1 VRRAI
6 VVLLVAG
13 ALPGAGEVHR
23 LTLGEAVARAL
34 EQNPEVVL
42 ARLAE
47 QAAEQRVEAARDPFI
62 PKLYTGS
69 GAAYTNGFPMSIE
82 GSAPTVVQARAVA
95 AVVNRRLS
103 HELSATREAVRG
115 VRFEA
120 GAKREQVALRT
131 AELYLEAERLARAV
145 ELAAAQVENLERIAD
160 TVRARVEEGRE
171 LAVEMRRAELDV
183 ARARQRAQAY
193 AADLAH
199 TESLLAIT
207 LGYPAG
213 DRVRAVG
220 EESRPLKLPF
230 SVEEA
235 VEAALA
241 SNLELKRLEA
251 ELAARGYRAKAERA
265 ARLPSL
271 SLVAQY
277 GIFARFNNYDEF
289 FRKFQRHNGQIGVA
303 FEIPV
308 LTGTAPAARAAEAAI
323 DIERMRIEL
332 GAARRQVAVETER
345 RFEQV
350 RLAETAAEVAR
361 QDLEL
366 ARERVGVALAR
377 LEEGR
382 ASLSEVEQ
390 ARYVEN
396 EKWLA
401 YYEARYALQAARY
414 RLLES
419 TGELLTQLR

>member
-1 VRRAI
+1 MKQSI
-6 VVLLVAG
+6 VVFFLTALAG
-13 ALPGAGEVHR
+13 AAEVHR
-23 LTLGEAVARAL
+23 LRLGEAVARAL
-34 EQNPEVVL
+34 EQNPEVIL

-103 HELSATREAVRG
+103 HELAATREAVRG
-115 VRFEA
+115 ARLDA
-120 GAKREQVALRT
+120 GIKREQAALRT
-131 AELYLEAERLARAV
+131 AELFLEAERLARAV
-145 ELAAAQVENLERIAD
+145 ELTAAQVENLERIAD
-160 TVRARVEEGRE
+160 TVRARVAEGRE
-171 LAVEMRRAELDV
+171 LALEVRRAELDV
-183 ARARQRAQAY
+183 ARARQRAETYLAE
-193 AADLAH
+193 LAH
-199 TESLLAIT
+199 AESLLAIW

-213 DRVRAVG
+213 DRVRPVR
-220 EESRPLKLPF
+220 EDSRPLKLPL
-230 SVEEA
+230 SAEEA

-241 SNLELKRLEA
+241 SSLELKRLEA
-251 ELAARGYRAKAERA
+251 ELSARGYRVKAERA

-271 SLVAQY
+271 SLIAQY
-277 GIFARFNNYDEF
+277 GVFARFNNYDEF

-303 FEIPV
+303 FEIPIF
-308 LTGTAPAARAAEAAI
+308 TGTAAAARAAEAEI
-323 DIERMRIEL
+323 DIERMRTEL
-332 GAARRQVAVETER
+332 GSARRLVVVETQR

-366 ARERVGVALAR
+366 ARERVGLVLAR
-377 LEEGR
+377 FEEGR
-382 ASLSEVEQ
+382 ASLSDVEQ

-401 YYEARYALQAARY
+401 YFEARYALEAARY
-414 RLLES
+414 RLLER
-419 TGELLTQLR
+419 TGELVAQLR